1 MSIRTLTGI
10 VVAFVALLIAQ
21 AVGGEPQGYDIVVAN
36 GRIVDGTGNPWF
48 YGDIAIRGDRIA
60 AVGKIKDEPARR
72 RIDAKGMVI
81 APGFIDMLGQSEYN
95 LLIDPRAESKVFQG
109 ITTEVTGEGGSIAPL
124 NQYILKESAPFL
136 NHFKLTVDWR
146 TLGNYFRRLERRRSA
161 INIATY
167 VGATQVR
174 EFVLGSENRAP
185 NAAELERMR
194 KLVAQAMEDGAVGLS
209 TSLVYAPAFY
219 AKTEELIEL
228 ARVAAR
234 YGGIYATHMRNESS
248 SIMSALDEAIRIGR
262 EARIPVEIF
271 HLKVAGKANWGK
283 MAEVIAKIEEARAA
297 GVDVTADQY
306 PYIAGATSLSAT
318 VPPWAH
324 EGGTKQLITR
334 LKDPAT
340 REKIKREMRSPS
352 DAWENF
358 YLAAGGGDGIM
369 IASVLNKELKKYEGM
384 RVSEAARTMGR
395 PDDLDALFEVLIG
408 DNGQTGAIYFL
419 MSEDDIKLAMKQ
431 PWLSVGVDH
440 GAVAT
445 TGPLSEGRAH
455 PRGYG
460 SFPRILGRYVREQG
474 VLSLEEAVRKM
485 TSFPANRVGLADR
498 GLLKPGFFADVVVFD
513 PGRII
518 DLATFED
525 PGRLSRG
532 VSFVL
537 VNGQVVLDGGVQTKA
552 FPGRPLRGPGYSIP
566 EPAQQKAE
574 PKKTKTPT
582 KSRRNQPAKKRKP
595 RSRE

>member
-1 MSIRTLTGI
+1 M
-10 VVAFVALLIAQ
+10 IAQ
-21 AVGGEPQGYDIVVAN
+21 SVAGEPQGYDIVVSN
-36 GRIVDGTGNPWF
+36 GRIIDGTGNPWF

-60 AVGKIKDEPARR
+60 AVGKVKNGSARR
-72 RIDAKGMVI
+72 RIDARGMVI

-124 NQYILKESAPFL
+124 NQYILRESAPFL

-146 TLGNYFRRLERRRSA
+146 TLGNYFRRLERSRSA
-161 INIATY
+161 INLATY

-174 EFVLGSENRAP
+174 EYVLRNENRAP

-228 ARVAAR
+228 AKVAAR
-234 YGGIYATHMRNESS
+234 YGGIYATHMRNESN
-248 SIMSALDEAIRIGR
+248 SIMAALDEAIRIGR
-262 EARIPVEIF
+262 EARIPVEVF
-271 HLKVAGKANWGK
+271 HLKVAGKANWGR
-283 MAEVIAKIEEARAA
+283 MRDVINKIEDARAA
-297 GVDVTADQY
+297 GVDITADQY
-306 PYIAGATSLSAT
+306 PYVAGATSLSAT

-324 EGGTKQLITR
+324 EGGTKQLIAR
-334 LKDPAT
+334 LKDSAT

-358 YLAAGGGDGIM
+358 YLGAGGGDGIM
-369 IASVLNKELKKYEGM
+369 IAGVLNKELKRYQGM
-384 RVSEAARTMGR
+384 RVSEVARSLGK
-395 PDDLDALFEVLIG
+395 PDDLDALFELLIG

-419 MSEDDIKLAMKQ
+419 MSEDDVKLAVKQ
-431 PWLSVGVDH
+431 PWVSVGVDH

-445 TGPLSEGRAH
+445 TGPLSESLAH

-485 TSFPANRVGLADR
+485 TSLPANRVGLAER
-498 GLLKPGFFADVVVFD
+498 GLLKPGYFADVVVFD
-513 PGRII
+513 PARIG
-518 DLATFED
+518 DLATFEE
-525 PGRLSRG
+525 PNRLATG
-532 VSFVL
+532 VSYVL
-537 VNGQVVLDGGVQTKA
+537 VNGQVVLDDGKQTKA
-552 FPGRPLRGPGYSIP
+552 LPGRSLLGPGHVTLEP
-566 EPAQQKAE
+566 PAQQKAE
-574 PKKTKTPT
+574 PKKTRTT
-582 KSRRNQPAKKRKP
+582 KKNRRNQPPRRPRK
-595 RSRE
+595 